1 MANSLPS
8 IEKLNGENY
17 GTWCIQIK
25 SLLITMD
32 LWNTIENER
41 PVEEAAKS
49 IWINND
55 RKALATITLSVKA
68 SELIHIKNCTTG
80 KEAWNVLNSLYKAD
94 TASRKVKL
102 FKKLVRFK
110 FRSGEK
116 FSVQINEFCSTI
128 NELKEIGIAL
138 NDDLLT
144 ILLLCNLPDE
154 MEGFVIAI
162 ESRDNLPTYENLIS
176 KILEEENRQGDKN
189 VDHGE
194 TVFTARNG
202 NKKHFKDSSHGSNQ
216 NSGKN
221 VQRSKPNYNEKK
233 TNVGSMKCFR

>member
-176 KILEEENRQGDKN
+176 KILEERIDKVIRMWTMVKLFLLQG
-189 VDHGE
+189 
-194 TVFTARNG
+194 TVTKSISRILVMVAIKTLVRMCNA
-202 NKKHFKDSSHGSNQ
+202 Q
-216 NSGKN
+216 NPTIMKRKLTSG
-221 VQRSKPNYNEKK
+221 V
-233 TNVGSMKCFR
+233 